1 MKATIWHNPRCTKS
15 REALAI
21 LQATPGIEL
30 EVIEY
35 LKTPPTRETLK
46 RLFAEAHITIRQG
59 MRWTENASKGLDDA
73 GDEALLN
80 AIARSPI
87 LIERPI
93 VETEKGVRICRP
105 SDRVREIL

>member
-21 LQATPGIEL
+21 LQATPDVEIEI
-30 EVIEY
+30 IEY
-35 LKTPPTRETLK
+35 LKAPPTRQTLK
-46 RLFAEAHITIRQG
+46 RLFATAGITIRQG
-59 MRWTENASKGLDDA
+59 MRWTENASKGLDAA

-80 AIARSPI
+80 AIERAPI

-105 SDRVREIL
+105 ADRVREIL